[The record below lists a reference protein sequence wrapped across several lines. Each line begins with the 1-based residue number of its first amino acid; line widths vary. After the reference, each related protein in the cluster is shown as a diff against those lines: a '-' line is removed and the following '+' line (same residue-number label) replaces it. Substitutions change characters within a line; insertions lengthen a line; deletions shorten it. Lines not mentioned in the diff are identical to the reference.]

1 MELTPQTRWVN
12 MTTIIFPEP
21 EIEMVDT
28 NEFLWVERHRPK
40 TLNECI
46 LPDTTLNLFQGFVDE
61 GQIPNLLLSG
71 TAGTGKTTVARALC
85 NELGCDYII
94 INGSEESGIDV
105 LRTKIKNFASTVSF
119 EGKPKVVIL
128 DEADYLNPNSTQ
140 PALRAFIEE
149 FSKNCRFIF
158 TCNFKNR
165 IIAPLH
171 SRTTVIDFKLVNGQ
185 KRKMAAKFHKRMIDI
200 LQKENVEYNDKVL
213 AELLMKHFPDYRR
226 VINELQRYSVGG
238 VIDEGILSNLSEIS
252 TKALVDALRDKDWKK
267 MRQWVANN
275 VDGDPQNVYRRIY
288 DTLLDKV
295 KQVPQLV
302 LLIADYQYKAA
313 FVADQEIN
321 LTACLTEIMA
331 NVEFK

>member
-1 MELTPQTRWVN
+1 MS
-12 MTTIIFPEP
+12 
-21 EIEMVDT
+21 D
-28 NEFLWVERHRPK
+28 EFLWTERYRPK
-40 TLNECI
+40 TLDECI
-46 LPDTTLNLFQGFVDE
+46 LPDAQKDVFKQFIEAGE
-61 GQIPNLLLSG
+61 IPNMLLCG

-85 NELGCDYII
+85 NELGCDYIV

-105 LRTKIKNFASTVSF
+105 LRTKIKGFASTVSF

-171 SRTTVIDFKLVNGQ
+171 SRTTVVEFKLVNGQ
-185 KRKMAAKFHKRMIDI
+185 KKKMAGLFHKRMMDI
-200 LQKENVEYNDKVL
+200 LKKEKVDYNDKVL

-226 VINELQRYSVGG
+226 VLNELQRYGAGG
-238 VIDEGILSNLSEIS
+238 VIDEGVLSNLAELS
-252 TKALVDALRDKDWKK
+252 TKALVDALRDKDFKK
-267 MRQWVANN
+267 MRQWVANS
-275 VDGDPQNVYRRIY
+275 VDSDPQSVYRKVY
-288 DTLLDKV
+288 DTLIPKV

-302 LLIADYQYKAA
+302 LIIADYQYKAA
-313 FVADQEIN
+313 FCADQEIN

-331 NVEFK
+331 NVELS